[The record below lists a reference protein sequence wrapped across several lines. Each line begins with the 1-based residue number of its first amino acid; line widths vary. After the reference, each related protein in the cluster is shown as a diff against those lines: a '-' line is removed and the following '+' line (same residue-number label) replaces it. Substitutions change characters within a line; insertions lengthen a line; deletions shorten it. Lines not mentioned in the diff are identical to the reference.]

1 MSAMS
6 ESKMSLADAKALVAT
21 VPTWYHD
28 MELMPG
34 LRTPGGWDV
43 GRTSDLLPWPD
54 LKGKRCLDIGTFDGF
69 FAFEMERRG
78 ASEVIATDIPDHH
91 SWDWPP
97 LEREAGIKEMDANMA
112 EKGKGFA
119 VAKQILGSKAE
130 RKVISIYDLSPETVG
145 TFDMVVCGDL
155 LLHLRDPLRALDAVR
170 SVTKGLFMSC
180 ELLDAPL
187 TLAHPRYPAATVYL
201 AKGPRQWSVPN
212 AAAHRRQLVASGFE
226 IQRSLRYAVYTQN
239 VSTRPRGWRGWGRYA
254 ANFVVS
260 RGRGTP
266 HQALLARP
274 AV

>member
-1 MSAMS
+1 MSAMP
-6 ESKMSLADAKALVAT
+6 ESKMSLAEAKALVDT
-21 VPTWYHD
+21 VPTWYHN

-34 LRTPGGWDV
+34 LRSPGGWDV
-43 GRTSDLLPWPD
+43 GQTVNLLPWPD

-69 FAFEMERRG
+69 LAFEMERRG

-97 LEREAGIKEMDANMA
+97 LEREAGIAEMDKNMA

-145 TFDMVVCGDL
+145 TFDLVVCGDL

-170 SVTKGLFMSC
+170 SVTGGQFMSC

-187 TLAHPRYPAATVYL
+187 TLMHPHYPAATVYL
-201 AKGPRQWSVPN
+201 AHGPRQWSVPN
-212 AAAHRRQLVASGFE
+212 AAAHRRQLVGSGFGIE
-226 IQRSLRYAVYTQN
+226 KAVRYSVPTQH
-239 VSTRPRGWRGWGRYA
+239 VSTRPRGLRGWPRYA
-254 ANFVVS
+254 ANYLVS
-260 RGRGTP
+260 KGPGTP
-266 HQALLARP
+266 HQALLAKP
-274 AV
+274 LV